1 MAVAVSMH
9 PMSASAA
16 PTALASKYDKLVT
29 DDGWKIELRASELT
43 VNPMSNIANSFA
55 SREGWVSSRVGVL
68 ITPAS
73 SNRLPSQPVNT
84 GVLEQFLLVGCQIDV
99 SDGATFGLGSSF
111 GPQANVTIS
120 GQPGASIGVGGQLTP
135 SISSKIMPGRIAE
148 ISLGQKTLSTNR
160 ASIRVR
166 RVHICQGTSGS
177 AHRRT

>member
-1 MAVAVSMH
+1 M
-9 PMSASAA
+9 
-16 PTALASKYDKLVT
+16 
-29 DDGWKIELRASELT
+29 
-43 VNPMSNIANSFA
+43 
-55 SREGWVSSRVGVL
+55 L

-111 GPQANVTIS
+111 GPNANVTIS

-148 ISLGQKTLSTNR
+148 ISLGQKTLTINR

-166 RVHICQGTSGS
+166 RVHISVDGCAGPTTVRTVVRFS
-177 AHRRT
+177 ASSPTADDTLNVYSARMWL